1 MSFSSC
7 SNSSSFD
14 RIGMVAS
21 SIGSVIPRVCAR
33 ESCTAHARL
42 PRAPPDNGGLPPQ
55 IAAMTE
61 PSTHAAE
68 RQLVR
73 ALGVRALAATT
84 FNVIVGGGIFGLPSE
99 VAQGL
104 GAAAPVAYLVCA
116 VAMGLIV
123 LCFAEAGSRVSL
135 SGGPYAYVEVALGG
149 FVGFLSGVLLWLVVS
164 FATAA
169 VASVLVASLAAFLP
183 AVGEQPGRTL
193 LLATLFIV
201 LAVIN
206 VRGVRQ
212 GTRLVEIVTVA
223 KLFPLVALVLVG
235 ALYVDPAQLEWT
247 RTPALSEVGRTSIV
261 LFFAF
266 AGIESALVPSGEVK
280 DPARTVPRA
289 LFIALVGVTL
299 LYIAIQIVAQGI
311 LGPALATE
319 SAPLT
324 AAARRIAVPFGVLIG
339 IGAVISTF
347 GHQSGMMLATPRV
360 LFAFG
365 RDGVLPSAFARV
377 HPRFRT
383 PHVAIITQAL
393 VCALLA
399 ITSSFA
405 GLAVLATVSTLA
417 LYLVCCIAA
426 WILRRRDVRAEEGI
440 PFRTP
445 GGAIVPV
452 LAVAVI
458 AWLLSSAT
466 PREFLVVGAVLVAAS
481 LVYVVSGA
489 HRSRRERGA

>member
-1 MSFSSC
+1 
-7 SNSSSFD
+7 
-14 RIGMVAS
+14 
-21 SIGSVIPRVCAR
+21 
-33 ESCTAHARL
+33 
-42 PRAPPDNGGLPPQ
+42 
-55 IAAMTE
+55 
-61 PSTHAAE
+61 
-68 RQLVR
+68 
-73 ALGVRALAATT
+73 
-84 FNVIVGGGIFGLPSE
+84 
-99 VAQGL
+99 
-104 GAAAPVAYLVCA
+104 
-116 VAMGLIV
+116 
-123 LCFAEAGSRVSL
+123 
-135 SGGPYAYVEVALGG
+135 VEVALGG

-440 PFRTP
+440 PFRIP
-445 GGAIVPV
+445 GGPIVPV

-458 AWLLSSAT
+458 VWLLSSAT
-466 PREFLVVGAVLVAAS
+466 AREFLVVGAVLAAAAA
-481 LVYVVSGA
+481 LYVVSGA
-489 HRSRRERGA
+489 HRARRGEGAT

>member
-1 MSFSSC
+1 
-7 SNSSSFD
+7 
-14 RIGMVAS
+14 
-21 SIGSVIPRVCAR
+21 
-33 ESCTAHARL
+33 
-42 PRAPPDNGGLPPQ
+42 
-55 IAAMTE
+55 MTE

-104 GAAAPVAYLVCA
+104 GAAAPLAYLVCA

-169 VASVLVASLAAFLP
+169 VASVFVASLAAFLP
-183 AVGEQPGRTL
+183 VVGEQPGRTL
-193 LLATLFIV
+193 LLATLFLV
-201 LAVIN
+201 LAVVN

-247 RTPALSEVGRTSIV
+247 RTPAISEVGRTSIV

-365 RDGVLPSAFARV
+365 RDGVLPSVFARV

-426 WILRRRDVRAEEGI
+426 WILRRRDVRAEHGI
-440 PFRTP
+440 PFRIP

-458 AWLLSSAT
+458 VWLLSSAT
-466 PREFLVVGAVLVAAS
+466 AREFLVVGAVLAAAAA
-481 LVYVVSGA
+481 LYVVSGA
-489 HRSRRERGA
+489 HRARRGERAA

>member
-1 MSFSSC
+1 MHSS
-7 SNSSSFD
+7 
-14 RIGMVAS
+14 
-21 SIGSVIPRVCAR
+21 
-33 ESCTAHARL
+33 
-42 PRAPPDNGGLPPQ
+42 
-55 IAAMTE
+55 
-61 PSTHAAE
+61 E

-104 GAAAPVAYLVCA
+104 GAAAPLAYIVCA

-149 FVGFLSGVLLWLVVS
+149 FVGFLSGALLWLVIS

-169 VASVLVASLAAFLP
+169 VASVFVASLAAFLP
-183 AVGEQPGRTL
+183 SIGEQPGRTL
-193 LLATLFIV
+193 VLAALFSL

-212 GTRLVEIVTVA
+212 GTRLIEIVTVA
-223 KLFPLVALVLVG
+223 KLVPLVALVVVG
-235 ALYVDPAQLEWT
+235 AFFVDPAQLAWE
-247 RTPALSEVGRTSIV
+247 RTPTIAQIGRTSIV
-261 LFFAF
+261 LFFAY
-266 AGIESALVPSGEVK
+266 AGIESALVPGGEVK

-289 LFIALVGVTL
+289 LFIALIGVTV
-299 LYIAIQIVAQGI
+299 LYIAIQLVAQGI

-339 IGAVISTF
+339 LGAVISTF

-393 VCALLA
+393 VCATLA

-405 GLAVLATVSTLA
+405 RLAVLATVSTLA

-426 WILRRRDVRAEEGI
+426 WILRQRDVRVEGAV
-440 PFRTP
+440 PFKVP

-458 AWLLSSAT
+458 VWLLSSAT
-466 PREFLVVGAVLVAAS
+466 VREFLVVSAVLVVAA
-481 LVYVVSGA
+481 LLYIVSGA
-489 HRSRRERGA
+489 HRARGDRAA

>member
-1 MSFSSC
+1 MRAPLDVHGACPF
-7 SNSSSFD
+7 
-14 RIGMVAS
+14 
-21 SIGSVIPRVCAR
+21 RVFPAP
-33 ESCTAHARL
+33 L
-42 PRAPPDNGGLPPQ
+42 PRQYLTTKPARRRFPPMTAPSMNV
-55 IAAMTE
+55 
-61 PSTHAAE
+61 AE

-104 GAAAPVAYLVCA
+104 GAAAPVAYVVCA
-116 VAMGLIV
+116 IAMGLIV

-149 FVGFLSGVLLWLVVS
+149 CVGFLSGVLLWLIIS

-169 VASVLVASLAAFLP
+169 VASVFVASLAAFFP
-183 AVGEQPGRTL
+183 ALGDGMGRGL
-193 LLATLFIV
+193 LLAILFTV
-201 LAVIN
+201 LGVIN

-212 GTRLVEIVTVA
+212 STRLIEIVTIA
-223 KLFPLVALVLVG
+223 KLLPLLALVLVG
-235 ALYVDPAQLEWT
+235 MFYIDPAQLEWQ
-247 RTPALSEVGRTSIV
+247 RTPAMSDIGRTSVV

-289 LFIALVGVTL
+289 LFIALVGVTV
-299 LYIAIQIVAQGI
+299 LYIAIQLVAQGI

-324 AAARRIAVPFGVLIG
+324 AAAGRIALPFGVLLG
-339 IGAVISTF
+339 VGAAISTF

-365 RDGVLPSAFARV
+365 RDGVLPAAFARV

-383 PHVAIITQAL
+383 PHVAIITQAI
-393 VCALLA
+393 VCAVLA
-399 ITSSFA
+399 ITSSF
-405 GLAVLATVSTLA
+405 GRLAVLATVSTLV

-426 WILRRRDVRAEEGI
+426 WILRRRDVRVEGAT
-440 PFRTP
+440 PFRVP
-445 GGAIVPV
+445 GGVIVPV

-458 AWLLSSAT
+458 VWLLSSAT
-466 PREFLVVGAVLVAAS
+466 PREFLVVGAVLVVAS
-481 LVYVVSGA
+481 LLYVISGA
-489 HRSRRERGA
+489 HRSRRERVA

>member
-1 MSFSSC
+1 
-7 SNSSSFD
+7 
-14 RIGMVAS
+14 
-21 SIGSVIPRVCAR
+21 
-33 ESCTAHARL
+33 
-42 PRAPPDNGGLPPQ
+42 
-55 IAAMTE
+55 MTE

-104 GAAAPVAYLVCA
+104 GAAAPLAYLVCA

-183 AVGEQPGRTL
+183 AVGEQRGRTL
-193 LLATLFIV
+193 LLATLFIA

-247 RTPALSEVGRTSIV
+247 RTPAIAEVGRTSIV

-289 LFIALVGVTL
+289 LFIALIGVTL

-365 RDGVLPSAFARV
+365 RDGVLPRAFARV

-383 PHVAIITQAL
+383 PHVAIITQAV

-426 WILRRRDVRAEEGI
+426 WVLRRRDVRAEDGI
-440 PFRTP
+440 PFRIP

-452 LAVAVI
+452 FAVAVI
-458 AWLLSSAT
+458 VWLLSSAT
-466 PREFLVVGAVLVAAS
+466 AREFLVVGAVLAAAAA
-481 LVYVVSGA
+481 LYVISGA
-489 HRSRRERGA
+489 HRARRGERGT

>member
-1 MSFSSC
+1 
-7 SNSSSFD
+7 
-14 RIGMVAS
+14 
-21 SIGSVIPRVCAR
+21 
-33 ESCTAHARL
+33 
-42 PRAPPDNGGLPPQ
+42 
-55 IAAMTE
+55 MTE
-61 PSTHAAE
+61 ASTRAAE

-104 GAAAPVAYLVCA
+104 GPAAPLAYVVCA

-149 FVGFLSGVLLWLVVS
+149 FVGFLSGVLLWLVIS

-169 VASVLVASLAAFLP
+169 VASVFVASLAAFFP
-183 AVGEQPGRTL
+183 ALGEDVGRAV
-193 LLATLFIV
+193 LLATLFTI

-212 GTRLVEIVTVA
+212 GTRLIEIVTIA
-223 KLFPLVALVLVG
+223 KLFPLVALVVVG
-235 ALYVDPAQLEWT
+235 AFYVDPAQLEWG
-247 RTPALSEVGRTSIV
+247 RTPAIADIGRTSIV

-266 AGIESALVPSGEVK
+266 AGIESALVPSGEVM

-289 LFIALVGVTL
+289 LFIALIGVTV
-299 LYIAIQIVAQGI
+299 LYIAVQLVAQGI

-319 SAPLT
+319 SAPLS
-324 AAARRIAVPFGVLIG
+324 AAASRIALPFGVLLG
-339 IGAVISTF
+339 VGAAISTF

-383 PHVAIITQAL
+383 PHVAIVTQAL
-393 VCALLA
+393 ICAALA
-399 ITSSFA
+399 ITSSF
-405 GLAVLATVSTLA
+405 GRLAVLATVSTLT

-426 WILRRRDVRAEEGI
+426 WVLRRRDVRVDGAV
-440 PFRTP
+440 PFKIP
-445 GGAIVPV
+445 GGALVPV
-452 LAVAVI
+452 LAVIVI

-466 PREFLVVGAVLVAAS
+466 VREFLIVSAVLVAAA
-481 LVYVVSGA
+481 LLYVVSGA
-489 HRSRRERGA
+489 HRTRQRERVA

>member
-1 MSFSSC
+1 M
-7 SNSSSFD
+7 
-14 RIGMVAS
+14 
-21 SIGSVIPRVCAR
+21 P
-33 ESCTAHARL
+33 
-42 PRAPPDNGGLPPQ
+42 
-55 IAAMTE
+55 E

-104 GAAAPVAYLVCA
+104 GAAAPLAYIVCA

-149 FVGFLSGVLLWLVVS
+149 FVGFLSGALLWLVIS

-169 VASVLVASLAAFLP
+169 VASVFVASLAAFFPSL
-183 AVGEQPGRTL
+183 GEQPGRTVV
-193 LLATLFIV
+193 LAALFSV

-212 GTRLVEIVTVA
+212 GTRLIEVVTIA
-223 KLFPLVALVLVG
+223 KLVPLLALVIVG
-235 ALYVDPAQLEWT
+235 AFFVDPAQLAWE
-247 RTPALSEVGRTSIV
+247 RTPGIAEIGRTSIV
-261 LFFAF
+261 LFFAY
-266 AGIESALVPSGEVK
+266 AGIESALVPGGEVK

-289 LFIALVGVTL
+289 LFIALIGVTL
-299 LYIAIQIVAQGI
+299 LYIAIQLVAQGI

-339 IGAVISTF
+339 VGAVISTF

-377 HPRFRT
+377 HPRFHT

-393 VCALLA
+393 VCAALA
-399 ITSSFA
+399 ITSSF
-405 GLAVLATVSTLA
+405 GRLAVLATVSTLG
-417 LYLVCCIAA
+417 LYLMCCIAA
-426 WILRRRDVRAEEGI
+426 WILRRRDVRVEGAV
-440 PFRTP
+440 PFTVP
-445 GGAIVPV
+445 GGGLVPV

-458 AWLLSSAT
+458 VWLLSSAT
-466 PREFLVVGAVLVAAS
+466 MREFLIVGMVLAAAAVL
-481 LVYVVSGA
+481 YVLSGA
-489 HRSRRERGA
+489 HRARGERAA

>member
-1 MSFSSC
+1 
-7 SNSSSFD
+7 
-14 RIGMVAS
+14 
-21 SIGSVIPRVCAR
+21 
-33 ESCTAHARL
+33 
-42 PRAPPDNGGLPPQ
+42 
-55 IAAMTE
+55 MTE

-104 GAAAPVAYLVCA
+104 GAAAPLAYLVCA

-149 FVGFLSGVLLWLVVS
+149 FIGFLSGVLLWLVIS

-169 VASVLVASLAAFLP
+169 VASVFVASLAAFFPWLGEG
-183 AVGEQPGRTL
+183 VGRVV
-193 LLATLFIV
+193 LLASLFTV
-201 LAVIN
+201 LAVVN
-206 VRGVRQ
+206 VLGVRQ
-212 GTRLVEIVTVA
+212 GTRLIEIVTVA
-223 KLFPLVALVLVG
+223 KLFPLVALVIVG
-235 ALYVDPAQLEWT
+235 AFYVDPGQLGWQG
-247 RTPALSEVGRTSIV
+247 TPAIADVGRTSIV

-289 LFIALVGVTL
+289 LFIALVGVTV
-299 LYIAIQIVAQGI
+299 LYIAIQLVAQGI

-324 AAARRIAVPFGVLIG
+324 AAATRIAVPFGVLIG

-365 RDGVLPSAFARV
+365 RDGVLPAAFAQV

-383 PHVAIITQAL
+383 PHIAIIVQAL

-405 GLAVLATVSTLA
+405 RLAVLATVSTLT

-426 WILRRRDVRAEEGI
+426 WILRRRNVRVEGAV
-440 PFRTP
+440 PFEVP
-445 GGAIVPV
+445 GGALVPI

-458 AWLLSSAT
+458 VWLLSSAT
-466 PREFLVVGAVLVAAS
+466 MREFLVVSAVLAGAAV
-481 LVYVVSGA
+481 LYVVSGA
-489 HRSRRERGA
+489 HRARRRERSA

>member
-1 MSFSSC
+1 M
-7 SNSSSFD
+7 
-14 RIGMVAS
+14 
-21 SIGSVIPRVCAR
+21 
-33 ESCTAHARL
+33 
-42 PRAPPDNGGLPPQ
+42 
-55 IAAMTE
+55 
-61 PSTHAAE
+61 HAAE

-99 VAQGL
+99 VAHGL
-104 GAAAPVAYLVCA
+104 GAAAPLAYIVCA

-149 FVGFLSGVLLWLVVS
+149 FAGFLSGALLWLVIS

-169 VASVLVASLAAFLP
+169 VASVFVASLAAFFP
-183 AVGEQPGRTL
+183 ALGEQPGRTL
-193 LLATLFIV
+193 VLATLFLG

-212 GTRLVEIVTVA
+212 GTRLIEIVTVA
-223 KLFPLVALVLVG
+223 KLVPLVALVIVG
-235 ALYVDPAQLEWT
+235 AFFVDPAQLAWQ
-247 RTPALSEVGRTSIV
+247 RTPTIAEIGRTSIV
-261 LFFAF
+261 LFFAY
-266 AGIESALVPSGEVK
+266 AGIESALVPGGEVK

-289 LFIALVGVTL
+289 LFIALIGVTL
-299 LYIAIQIVAQGI
+299 LYIAIQLVAQGI
-311 LGPALATE
+311 LGSGLATE

-324 AAARRIAVPFGVLIG
+324 AAARRIAVPLGVLIG
-339 IGAVISTF
+339 LGAVISTF

-365 RDGVLPSAFARV
+365 RDGVLPSVFARV

-383 PHVAIITQAL
+383 PHIAIITQAL
-393 VCALLA
+393 VCATLA
-399 ITSSFA
+399 LTSSFA
-405 GLAVLATVSTLA
+405 RLAVLATVSTLA

-426 WILRRRDVRAEEGI
+426 WILRQRDVRVEGAV
-440 PFRTP
+440 PFKVP

-452 LAVAVI
+452 LAVGVI
-458 AWLLSSAT
+458 VWLLSSAT
-466 PREFLVVGAVLVAAS
+466 MREFLVVSAVLAVAA
-481 LVYVVSGA
+481 LLYLVSGA
-489 HRSRRERGA
+489 HRTRGDRAA

>member
-1 MSFSSC
+1 MHE
-7 SNSSSFD
+7 SNYLTT
-14 RIGMVAS
+14 
-21 SIGSVIPRVCAR
+21 IPAGRR
-33 ESCTAHARL
+33 F
-42 PRAPPDNGGLPPQ
+42 P
-55 IAAMTE
+55 AMTA
-61 PSTHAAE
+61 PSMHAAE

-104 GAAAPVAYLVCA
+104 GAAAPVAYVVCA

-149 FVGFLSGVLLWLVVS
+149 FVGFLSGVLLWLVIS

-169 VASVLVASLAAFLP
+169 VASVFVAALAAFFP
-183 AVGEQPGRTL
+183 ALGEGLGRGL
-193 LLATLFIV
+193 LLAILFTV
-201 LAVIN
+201 LGVIN

-212 GTRLVEIVTVA
+212 STRLIEIVTVA

-235 ALYVDPAQLEWT
+235 ILYIDPAQLEWQ
-247 RTPALSEVGRTSIV
+247 RTPAMAEIGRTSIV

-289 LFIALVGVTL
+289 LFIALIGVTV
-299 LYIAIQIVAQGI
+299 LYIAIQLVAQGI

-324 AAARRIAVPFGVLIG
+324 AAASRIALPFGVLLG
-339 IGAVISTF
+339 VGAAISTF

-365 RDGVLPSAFARV
+365 RDGVLPAAFARV

-393 VCALLA
+393 VCAVLA
-399 ITSSFA
+399 ITSSF
-405 GLAVLATVSTLA
+405 GRLAVLATVSTLV

-426 WILRRRDVRAEEGI
+426 WILRRRDVRVEGAT
-440 PFRTP
+440 PFKVA
-445 GGAIVPV
+445 GGALVPI

-466 PREFLVVGAVLVAAS
+466 AREFLVVGVVLVAAS
-481 LVYVVSGA
+481 VVYVLSGA
-489 HRSRRERGA
+489 HRSRGERAG

>member
-1 MSFSSC
+1 MPVSP
-7 SNSSSFD
+7 
-14 RIGMVAS
+14 V
-21 SIGSVIPRVCAR
+21 
-33 ESCTAHARL
+33 L
-42 PRAPPDNGGLPPQ
+42 PDNGALRLQ
-55 IAAMTE
+55 IPAMTE
-61 PSTHAAE
+61 ASTHAAE

-99 VAQGL
+99 VAKGL
-104 GAAAPVAYLVCA
+104 GAAAPLAYLVCA

-149 FVGFLSGVLLWLVVS
+149 FIGFLSGVLLWLVIS

-169 VASVLVASLAAFLP
+169 VASVFVASLAAFFPSLGGG
-183 AVGEQPGRTL
+183 VGRVL
-193 LLATLFIV
+193 LLATLFAV
-201 LAVIN
+201 LALVN

-212 GTRLVEIVTVA
+212 GTRLIEIVTVA

-235 ALYVDPAQLEWT
+235 AFFVNPAQLGWEG
-247 RTPALSEVGRTSIV
+247 TPAIADIGRTSIV

-289 LFIALVGVTL
+289 LFIALAGVTV
-299 LYIAIQIVAQGI
+299 LYIAIQLVAQGI

-324 AAARRIAVPFGVLIG
+324 AAASRIALPFGVLIG

-365 RDGVLPSAFARV
+365 RDGVLPRAFAQV

-383 PHVAIITQAL
+383 PHIAIIAQAL

-399 ITSSFA
+399 ITSSFGA
-405 GLAVLATVSTLA
+405 LAVLATVSTLV
-417 LYLVCCIAA
+417 LYFVCCIAA
-426 WILRRRDVRAEEGI
+426 WILRRRDVRVEGAV
-440 PFRTP
+440 PFEVP
-445 GGAIVPV
+445 GGALVPI

-466 PREFLVVGAVLVAAS
+466 MREFLVVSAVLAAAAA
-481 LVYVVSGA
+481 LYVVSGA
-489 HRSRRERGA
+489 HRARRRERSP

>member
-1 MSFSSC
+1 M
-7 SNSSSFD
+7 
-14 RIGMVAS
+14 
-21 SIGSVIPRVCAR
+21 
-33 ESCTAHARL
+33 
-42 PRAPPDNGGLPPQ
+42 
-55 IAAMTE
+55 
-61 PSTHAAE
+61 HAAE

-104 GAAAPVAYLVCA
+104 GAAAPLAYIVCA

-149 FVGFLSGVLLWLVVS
+149 FVGFLSGALLWLVVS

-169 VASVLVASLAAFLP
+169 VASVFVASLGAFFP
-183 AVGEQPGRTL
+183 ALSDQPGRTL
-193 LLATLFIV
+193 VLATLFSI

-212 GTRLVEIVTVA
+212 GTRLIEIVTVA
-223 KLFPLVALVLVG
+223 KLVPLVALVIVG
-235 ALYVDPAQLEWT
+235 AFLIDPAQLAWQH
-247 RTPALSEVGRTSIV
+247 TPTIAEIGRTSIV
-261 LFFAF
+261 LFFAY
-266 AGIESALVPSGEVK
+266 AGIESALVPGGEVK

-289 LFIALVGVTL
+289 LFIALIGVTV
-299 LYIAIQIVAQGI
+299 LYIAIQLVAQGI

-324 AAARRIAVPFGVLIG
+324 AAARRIAVPFGVLVG
-339 IGAVISTF
+339 LGAVISTF

-365 RDGVLPSAFARV
+365 RDGVLPSVFARV

-383 PHVAIITQAL
+383 PHIAIIAQAL
-393 VCALLA
+393 VCATLA

-405 GLAVLATVSTLA
+405 RLAVLATVSTLA

-426 WILRRRDVRAEEGI
+426 WILRRRDVRVEGAV
-440 PFRTP
+440 PFRIP

-452 LAVAVI
+452 LAVLVI

-466 PREFLVVGAVLVAAS
+466 MREFVVVSAVLVVAA
-481 LVYVVSGA
+481 LLYLASGA
-489 HRSRRERGA
+489 HRARGERRA